1 MKKLI
6 ALTAVCVSINLSAQL
21 NSYDYYREIK
31 PVNENGF
38 YKLKIGSGVIDRPG
52 HYRVYEIGK
61 DTLEVPHLIEEYDNS
76 SYDRSFFKYLNIVDK
91 SYIANKH
98 SFATLVV
105 DSGLTYSSVYLNFSA
120 PEFFKNV
127 TLEGSDDNKN
137 WKTIIENEKV
147 FHYFRPPFDHYY
159 RNKISFSP
167 VTFKYIR
174 VVSDDSDSPKLDIS
188 SAYIP
193 LTEEVSN
200 GDGEL
205 LPTGLIRTE
214 DKAKKQTIIECSFR
228 RMYFIGCLQIKVE
241 NEMPYRREVEVEFLT
256 QNTGNDKWVVFGRSI
271 ISSNS
276 SNKIYFKNYSSRDE
290 NFKTIKMRIIIHN
303 LDDRPLGAIS
313 IDAFTHEEILK
324 CKLEKDKKYVLAYGK
339 ANDALP
345 QYDLQ
350 YFKNAIPLNL
360 KYAET
365 GNEQKISHA
374 VVEAPSP
381 LFGNK
386 LWIWIALTAGV
397 LLIGIFTLKL
407 LKQEDKQA

>member
-6 ALTAVCVSINLSAQL
+6 VLAYALIAGHLSAQL
-21 NSYDYYREIK
+21 NTYDYYREIK
-31 PVNENGF
+31 PVNENAF

-91 SYIANKH
+91 SYIANKN
-98 SFATLVV
+98 SYATLVV

-174 VVSDDSDSPKLDIS
+174 VISDDMDSPKLDIS

-205 LPTGLIRTE
+205 LSTGLIRTE
-214 DKAKKQTIIECSFR
+214 DKEKKQTIIECSFR

-276 SNKIYFKNYSSRDE
+276 SNKIYFKNYSSRDA

-303 LDDRPLGAIS
+303 LDDRPLGTIS

-339 ANDALP
+339 SNDAMP

-365 GNEQKISHA
+365 GNEQKISH
-374 VVEAPSP
+374 VVAETPSP